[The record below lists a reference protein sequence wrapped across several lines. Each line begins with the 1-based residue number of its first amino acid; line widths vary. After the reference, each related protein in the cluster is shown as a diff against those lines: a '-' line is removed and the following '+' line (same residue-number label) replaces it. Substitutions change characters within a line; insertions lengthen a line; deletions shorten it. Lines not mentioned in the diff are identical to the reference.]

1 MSLSVCPAALVKASV
16 ERVWALLAN
25 VAGED

>member
-1 MSLSVCPAALVKASV
+1 MSLGICPAALVEASV
-16 ERVWALLAN
+16 ERIWALLAN